1 MKNFFVGTFKFLW
14 VLFYGLW
21 ASIISI
27 VFGIVLC
34 CTLIGIPFGIRCF
47 KMVPIFFAPCGKDV
61 RNNYGSHK
69 VLNTIWMIP
78 FGFIFWFLYSIVAL
92 VCYIS
97 IIFIPVGKQ
106 LGKIRRFYFAPFGA
120 EIIDIRKNED

>member
-1 MKNFFVGTFKFLW
+1 MKKFFVGTFKFLW
-14 VLFYGLW
+14 TALFGLW

-47 KMVPIFFAPCGKDV
+47 KMVPVLFAPCGKDV
-61 RNNYGSHK
+61 TNNFGSHK
-69 VLNTIWMIP
+69 FLNSVWFFPI
-78 FGFIFWFLYSIVAL
+78 GFIFWLLYFIVGL

-120 EIIDIRKNED
+120 EVVSIKKD